1 MAGLMLLAE
10 ADTAA
15 PAPSGQTT
23 GTAAPPPE
31 AKEPFPPFNSETF
44 ASQLLWL
51 AITFIVLYV
60 LLKRVAIPRI
70 GGILKERA
78 DRIAGDLEKAQQAK
92 ADSEAAV
99 VGYEKALAAA
109 RTNANTIAEQARN
122 DAKAAADSE
131 RAATEGELNKKIAA
145 SEAGIA
151 AIKQRALSEVNA
163 IASDTATAIV
173 KALAGAD
180 VAKPDAD
187 AAVSDA
193 MKARA

>member
-15 PAPSGQTT
+15 PAPSAQTA

-51 AITFIVLYV
+51 AITFIVLFV
-60 LLKRVAIPRI
+60 LLKRVALPRI

-78 DRIAGDLEKAQQAK
+78 DRIAGDLEQAQRAK
-92 ADSEAAV
+92 AESEAAV

-109 RTNANTIAEQARN
+109 RSNANTIAEKARN
-122 DAKAAADSE
+122 EAKAAADAE
-131 RAATEGELNKKIAA
+131 RTATEAELNKKIAA
-145 SEAGIA
+145 SEEGIR

-163 IASDTATAIV
+163 IASDAATAIV
-173 KALAGAD
+173 KALTGGD
-180 VAKPDAD
+180 VAKGEAD
-187 AAVSDA
+187 SAVSDA
-193 MKARA
+193 MKAGA